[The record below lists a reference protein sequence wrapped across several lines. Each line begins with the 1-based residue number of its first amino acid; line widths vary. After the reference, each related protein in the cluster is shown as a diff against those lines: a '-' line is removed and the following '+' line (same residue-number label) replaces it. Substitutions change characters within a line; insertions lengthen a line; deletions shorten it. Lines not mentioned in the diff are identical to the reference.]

1 MEFVPALR
9 EDEPAIVAL
18 FARHR
23 FALERLEWLDWKY
36 HRNPYGGTL
45 SYKILHE
52 GKLDG
57 AVALLPRTYWSD
69 GRRLNGIQAVDGLM
83 GRSIRGKGLFNDVMD
98 FLLRQQPVGNDA
110 PHFFLSFPSLP
121 ASVKAHEF
129 AGWHRLAAFDLF
141 TCLLRPRAVKRLR
154 GVAWLAPLLAPA
166 WRLGRAV
173 LEARGGRAVTVE
185 EVTHFDETVGALY
198 PRDRIHG
205 DRSAA
210 FLNWRVFDNPQA
222 DLSAFALREGGEL
235 AGHVVF
241 KRLGRTLEIMDLRF
255 RAPRAK
261 YLVAILRHLGECDLA
276 DSVDRAFLP
285 GHPYRRLLPLAGF
298 FPRGRRGVLFV
309 ERLREAGLPA
319 DPRAWEIHPLDSDW

>member
-1 MEFVPALR
+1 MEIVPALR

-18 FARHR
+18 FAQHR
-23 FALERLEWLDWKY
+23 FALERQEWLDWKY
-36 HRNPYGGTL
+36 HRNPFGGTL
-45 SYKILHE
+45 SYKILQD
-52 GKLDG
+52 GQLAG
-57 AVALLPRTYWSD
+57 AVALLPQAYWSD

-83 GRSIRGKGLFNDVMD
+83 GRAIRGKGLFNDVMD
-98 FLLRQQPVGNDA
+98 FLLRQPPVDHDV
-110 PHFFLSFPSLP
+110 PHFYLSFPSLP

-129 AGWHRLAAFDLF
+129 AGWHRLAPFDLF
-141 TCLLRPRAVKRLR
+141 TCLLRPRAVARRR
-154 GVAWLAPLLAPA
+154 GLAWLAPLLTPA
-166 WRLGRAV
+166 WRLGRV
-173 LEARGGRAVTVE
+173 MLEARGGRTVTVE
-185 EVTHFDETVGALY
+185 EVTRFDDAVAALY

-210 FLNWRVFDNPQA
+210 FLNWRVFDNPRD
-222 DLSAFALREGGEL
+222 DLSALALREGGEL

-261 YLVAILRHLGECDLA
+261 YLLAILRHLGERDLA
-276 DSVDRAFLP
+276 DSVDCAFLP